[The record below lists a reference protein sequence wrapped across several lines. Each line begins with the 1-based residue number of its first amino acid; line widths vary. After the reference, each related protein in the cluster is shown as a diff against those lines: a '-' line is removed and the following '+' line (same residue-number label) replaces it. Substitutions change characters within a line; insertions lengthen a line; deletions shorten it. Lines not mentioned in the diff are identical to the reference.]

1 MSQSLIL
8 KKSAKIATLLSV
20 AILLVTLFASAAL
33 ALNYSGNKSLNFNG
47 YQYVDTTTVH
57 VFFDKSMTTTGQ
69 ADVSMFTVKDH
80 ATSANV
86 DVSSISVNDGTG
98 YSGCSDSGLNKG
110 TRVTI
115 SLGSAL
121 SYDTL
126 YDVTIK
132 NTLADNNGI
141 TLGNYSYRNDFT
153 FTFRTPQSD
162 GHYSNT
168 TPVVTYTLG
177 TSNVSYE
184 ANLGVIFDRPMASGS
199 VSTFLGSLSSNFY
212 NNTKSATVVQ
222 DSTIDTNAVSG
233 AECYTPHAN
242 DAATYFFFPQTGNG
256 STTTSYNRD
265 YSGSNSYTLTVPSFT
280 DVDSH
285 TSSNPGSLTF
295 STVSGDLPGWLDNTP
310 AYVAGDPDTLTVQ
323 WNASTITPVATQ
335 FDVYYW
341 NATADPSNTQYNATY
356 TLDNLD
362 SVTGSGP
369 YSITINSLT
378 SGDDYYIRIVPKNS
392 YGTVGYSR
400 ALNHTAD

>member
-1 MSQSLIL
+1 MLKSLML

-20 AILLVTLFASAAL
+20 AILLVTLFASAVF

-47 YQYVDTTTVH
+47 YQYVDTTTVN

-69 ADVSMFTVKDH
+69 YDVSMFTVKDH

-86 DVSSISVNDGTG
+86 AVSSISVTDGTG

-177 TSNVSYE
+177 TSNVPYE
-184 ANLGVIFDRPMASGS
+184 SNLGVIFDRPMASGS
-199 VSTFLGSLSSNFY
+199 VSTFLSSLSSNFY
-212 NNTKSATVVQ
+212 NSTKSAMVVQ
-222 DSTIDTNAVSG
+222 DSSIDTNAVTG

-242 DAATYFFFPQTGNG
+242 DAATYFYFPQNGNG

-265 YSGSNSYTLTVPSFT
+265 YSGSNSYTLTLPSFT
-280 DVDSH
+280 DVDNH
-285 TSSNPGSLTF
+285 TTSNPGSRTF

-310 AYVAGDPDTLTVQ
+310 SVSQGVSDGTLDVT
-323 WNASTITPVATQ
+323 WNASLITPTASQ
-335 FDVYYW
+335 FDVYYTDG
-341 NATADPSNTQYNATY
+341 NKY
-356 TLDNLD
+356 TGDYIQDIVD

-369 YSITINSLT
+369 YSITITGLDNSK
-378 SGDDYYIRIVPKNS
+378 SYYVRIVPKNS
-392 YGTVGYSR
+392 YGSVGYSLSN
-400 ALNHTAD
+400 ANAVTPN